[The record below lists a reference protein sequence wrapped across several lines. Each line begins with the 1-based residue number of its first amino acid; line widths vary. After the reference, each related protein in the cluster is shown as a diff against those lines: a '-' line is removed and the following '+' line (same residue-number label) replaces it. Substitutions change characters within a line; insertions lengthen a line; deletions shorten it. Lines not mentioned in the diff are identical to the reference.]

1 MYAESISFTVSI
13 THNRSAWYGM
23 HTSRLG
29 WSILSHR
36 PELGPNTD
44 SAELTREFK
53 FAELMGVQC
62 RRVWVVISKLTRC
75 RHYGILPGWS
85 MAISKRKLLAV
96 DAHICEYLLKR
107 GSSIITQVSPEY
119 IETTGTIT
127 LWNMAAGIC
136 QKWRMWFKQ
145 LKPDDSINHTGE
157 FSSPMDSIQ
166 MTQSNKLKIL
176 FGVFM

>member
-119 IETTGTIT
+119 IELNGYDHSLNYGCWHMSEMANVIQTTEAR
-127 LWNMAAGIC
+127 WFY
-136 QKWRMWFKQ
+136 QSYWR
-145 LKPDDSINHTGE
+145 I
-157 FSSPMDSIQ
+157 
-166 MTQSNKLKIL
+166 
-176 FGVFM
+176 